1 MLNPHIP
8 ILLVISASL
17 AACSGPQSDVGE
29 TAVESEPGATTA
41 ATLGAQVV
49 LPTADYLKLPEY
61 ANADPEYG
69 ARLASQC
76 RACHSF
82 EQGGP
87 SVSGPNL
94 YGVFGRPA
102 GDVDG
107 YPYSAALAEADFI
120 WTPEALDA
128 WLRQPRRFLPGNRMI
143 YPGLPGKSERNAVI
157 AELLRVTD
165 DSAAEALPSSG
176 E

>member
-1 MLNPHIP
+1 MMRSRIAIVLTVSTLITACGGPPPGNQDP
-8 ILLVISASL
+8 
-17 AACSGPQSDVGE
+17 AA
-29 TAVESEPGATTA
+29 ESEPGVVTA

-61 ANADPEYG
+61 ANADPAYG
-69 ARLASQC
+69 ARLAMQC

-107 YPYSAALAEADFI
+107 YPYSKALAEADFI

-128 WLRQPRRFLPGNRMI
+128 WLVQPVRFLPGNRMA
-143 YPGLPGKSERNAVI
+143 YPGLREQSDRNAVI

-165 DSAAEALPSSG
+165 DSATEDAQ
-176 E
+176 

>member
-1 MLNPHIP
+1 MIRHRILATFT
-8 ILLVISASL
+8 ILLVVC
-17 AACSGPQSDVGE
+17 ACDSPSNDGSPRQA
-29 TAVESEPGATTA
+29 TEPGLITA

-61 ANADPEYG
+61 ANADPAYG
-69 ARLASQC
+69 ARLAMQC

-82 EQGGP
+82 EKGGP

-94 YGVFGRPA
+94 YGMFGRQA
-102 GDVDG
+102 GEVDG
-107 YPYSAALAEADFI
+107 YPYSDALADADFI

-128 WLRQPRRFLPGNRMI
+128 WLMQPMRFLPGNRMA
-143 YPGLPGKSERNAVI
+143 YPGLREQSDRNAVI

-165 DSAAEALPSSG
+165 DSAAG
-176 E
+176 DGQ

>member
-1 MLNPHIP
+1 MLNIRVPV
-8 ILLVISASL
+8 LLAASALL
-17 AACSGPQSDVGE
+17 AACGGPESGGRNAAVDSD
-29 TAVESEPGATTA
+29 PNIITA

-61 ANADPEYG
+61 ANADPAYG
-69 ARLASQC
+69 ARLAMQC

-82 EQGGP
+82 EKGGP

-94 YGVFGRPA
+94 YGVFGREA
-102 GDVDG
+102 GEVDG
-107 YPYSAALAEADFI
+107 YPYSNALADADFI

-128 WLRQPRRFLPGNRMI
+128 WLMQPMRFLPGNRMA
-143 YPGLPGKSERNAVI
+143 YPGLREQSDRNAVI

-165 DSAAEALPSSG
+165 ASAPG
-176 E
+176 DGQ

>member
-1 MLNPHIP
+1 MLNLRVSV
-8 ILLVISASL
+8 LLTVNAFL
-17 AACSGPQSDVGE
+17 VACSGPQSGE
-29 TAVESEPGATTA
+29 QNSTANHDPNIVTA

-61 ANADPEYG
+61 ANADPAYG
-69 ARLASQC
+69 ARLVTQC

-82 EQGGP
+82 EQGGA

-94 YGVFGRPA
+94 YGVFGRQA
-102 GDVDG
+102 GEVDG
-107 YPYSAALAEADFI
+107 YPYSDALAGADFI

-128 WLRQPRRFLPGNRMI
+128 WLMHPVRFLPGNRMA
-143 YPGLPGKSERNAVI
+143 YPGLREQSDRNAVI

-165 DSAAEALPSSG
+165 DSAAG
-176 E
+176 DRQ

>member
-1 MLNPHIP
+1 MLNLRVPV
-8 ILLVISASL
+8 LLAVSALL
-17 AACSGPQSDVGE
+17 AACGGPQSGE
-29 TAVESEPGATTA
+29 QNTTITNDPNIVTA

-61 ANADPEYG
+61 ANADPAYG
-69 ARLASQC
+69 AQLATQC

-94 YGVFGRPA
+94 FGVFGRQA
-102 GDVDG
+102 GEVDG
-107 YPYSAALAEADFI
+107 YPYSEALAEADFI

-128 WLRQPRRFLPGNRMI
+128 WLMRPMRFLPGNRMA
-143 YPGLPGKSERNAVI
+143 YPGLREQSDRNAVI

-165 DSAAEALPSSG
+165 DSSAG
-176 E
+176 DGQ

>member
-1 MLNPHIP
+1 MLNIRVPV
-8 ILLVISASL
+8 LVAASALL
-17 AACSGPQSDVGE
+17 AACGGPESGDRNAAVDSD
-29 TAVESEPGATTA
+29 PNIITA

-61 ANADPEYG
+61 ANADPAYG
-69 ARLASQC
+69 ARLAMQC

-82 EQGGP
+82 EKGGP

-94 YGVFGRPA
+94 YGVFGREA
-102 GDVDG
+102 GEVDG
-107 YPYSAALAEADFI
+107 YPYSNALADADFI

-128 WLRQPRRFLPGNRMI
+128 WLMQPMRFLPGNRMA
-143 YPGLPGKSERNAVI
+143 YPGLREQSDRNAVI

-165 DSAAEALPSSG
+165 DSAPG
-176 E
+176 DGQ